1 MSNYVQNSVLRFREG
16 NRDLPA
22 VETVAQVKALI
33 DAAQTASK
41 SYIEVT
47 VTRQDTQF
55 LSPTPINTVPE
66 KKSVTQKVIV
76 ILSNL
81 VLVQDGANHAPVSF

>member
-1 MSNYVQNSVLRFREG
+1 MSNYVQNAVLRFREQ
-16 NRDLPA
+16 NRDLPV

-47 VTRQDTQF
+47 VTRLDTQF
-55 LSPTPINTVPE
+55 LSPTPISTKPE
-66 KKSVTQKVIV
+66 QKQVTQKVV
-76 ILSNL
+76 VMLANL
-81 VLVQDGANHAPVSF
+81 VVVQDGANHAPTSF